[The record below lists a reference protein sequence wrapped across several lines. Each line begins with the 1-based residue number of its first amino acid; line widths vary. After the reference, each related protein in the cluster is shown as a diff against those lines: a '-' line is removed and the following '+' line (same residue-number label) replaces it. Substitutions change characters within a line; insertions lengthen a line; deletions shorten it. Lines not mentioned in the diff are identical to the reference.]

1 MNTSCIEILKSVGL
15 SATTKQE
22 LIGAIIERD
31 TLLNI
36 ILYNDLKP
44 HIEELKKTFSS
55 SSFTCLQKDAEKV
68 QKWPFINLV
77 RQMLMTYGLSLE
89 PFRKAD
95 GYKKDGTKRF
105 KRYFI
110 IKDRFLTPKKKV
122 DMKDDSENEE
132 IKVVEF
138 A

>member
-15 SATTKQE
+15 TATTKQE

-105 KRYFI
+105 KRYFV
-110 IKDRFLTPKKKV
+110 IKERLLIFKKKMEINEDNEDEEVKV
-122 DMKDDSENEE
+122 DE
-132 IKVVEF
+132 I
-138 A
+138 

>member
-1 MNTSCIEILKSVGL
+1 MNSSCIEILKSVGL
-15 SATTKQE
+15 DATTKQE

-31 TLLNI
+31 ILLNAV
-36 ILYNDLKP
+36 LYNELKH

-55 SSFTCLQKDAEKV
+55 SSFTCLQKDAENV

-110 IKDRFLTPKKKV
+110 IKERLLGSKKKI
-122 DMKDDSENEE
+122 ETTNEDE
-132 IKVVEF
+132 IKIVDIS
-138 A
+138 